1 MTGDGEPGDWDAV
14 FKPRMMSMTARIVA
28 AVIAV
33 AGVVVAVFNDR
44 ASGAYLRTAD
54 QVAMGALAVIIA
66 GAVLLLT
73 RPRVKVGR
81 AGLAVRN
88 ILGYRLLP
96 WAEVVDVSFPPGK
109 RWARVELDYDEYVP
123 AVAIQS
129 VDREQAVAAMDV
141 IRDLMDRYAPKSG

>member
-1 MTGDGEPGDWDAV
+1 MSGDEPGDWDAV
-14 FKPRMMSMTARIVA
+14 FKPRVMSTTACIVA

-33 AGVVVAVFNDR
+33 AGLVVAVLNDR

-54 QVAMGALAVIIA
+54 QIAMGALALIIA

-73 RPRVKVGR
+73 RPRVKAGKS
-81 AGLAVRN
+81 GLAVRN
-88 ILGYRLLP
+88 ILGYRLIP
-96 WAEVVDVSFPPGK
+96 WPEVIGVGFPPGK

-129 VDREQAVAAMDV
+129 VDGEQAVVAMET
-141 IRDLMDRYAPKSG
+141 IRNLMDRYASRKS